1 MKDLYQ
7 LTSYNN
13 NYIDLLVSYLMK
25 DHNKSYFKWIKH
37 VMEGNIYIMLIQIEF
52 QT

>member
-1 MKDLYQ
+1 
-7 LTSYNN
+7 
-13 NYIDLLVSYLMK
+13 MK

-37 VMEGNIYIMLIQIEF
+37 VMEGNIYNIYYIYKMLIQIEF